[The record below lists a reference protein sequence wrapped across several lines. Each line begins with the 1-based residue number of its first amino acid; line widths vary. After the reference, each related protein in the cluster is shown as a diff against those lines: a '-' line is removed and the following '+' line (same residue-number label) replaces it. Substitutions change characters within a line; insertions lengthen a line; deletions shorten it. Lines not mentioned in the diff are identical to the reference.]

1 MHLQGYKMKPKR
13 DRSDFQKE
21 GKAYVYY
28 TGLGFQMIA
37 TIGVFAFIG
46 YKIDMAKKGDVG
58 IYTGL
63 FSLVGVCVSLYS
75 TIRSVLNKK

>member
-1 MHLQGYKMKPKR
+1 MEPKK
-13 DRSDFQKE
+13 DQSDFRKE

-46 YKIDMAKKGDVG
+46 YKIDIAKTGEVG

-63 FSLVGVCVSLYS
+63 LSLLGVCISLYY
-75 TIRSVLNKK
+75 TIRSVLSKKQ

>member
-1 MHLQGYKMKPKR
+1 MEPKR
-13 DRSDFQKE
+13 DKTDIRKE
-21 GKAYVYY
+21 GRAYVYY

-46 YKIDMAKKGDVG
+46 YKIDMAKSGDVG

-63 FSLVGVCVSLYS
+63 LALLGVCISLYY

>member
-1 MHLQGYKMKPKR
+1 MNPKR
-13 DRSDFQKE
+13 DKTDWQKD

-46 YKIDMAKKGDVG
+46 YKVDMAKAGEVG

-63 FSLVGVCVSLYS
+63 LSLLGVCISLYY
-75 TIRSVLNKK
+75 TIRSVLKRK